1 MGMKIAIGSD
11 HAGYELKEA
20 VKLHIVHQGH
30 EVLDKGTLSTASV
43 DYPDY
48 AVKVA
53 RDVAENKAAFGVLVC
68 GTGIGM
74 AITANKVHGIRAANV
89 TSELEAQLFREHN
102 DGNVIAI
109 GARILK
115 EDAAIT
121 IVDKFLTT
129 AFSHGRHIQ
138 RVEKIAKVEQ
148 AENHA

>member
-1 MGMKIAIGSD
+1 MKISIGSD

-20 VKLHIVHQGH
+20 VKKHISYQGH
-30 EVLDKGTLSTASV
+30 EVLDQGTLSTASV

-53 RDVAENKAAFGVLVC
+53 HDVAAKKATFGVLVC
-68 GTGIGM
+68 GSGIGM
-74 AITANKVHGIRAANV
+74 AITANKVHGIRAANI

-115 EDAAIT
+115 EDAAYT
-121 IVDKFLTT
+121 IVDRFLAT
-129 AFSHGRHIQ
+129 AFSQGRHIQ

-148 AENHA
+148 AESAS

>member
-1 MGMKIAIGSD
+1 MKIAIGSD
-11 HAGYELKEA
+11 NAGYELKEA
-20 VKLHIVHQGH
+20 VKQHIVHQGH
-30 EVLDKGTLSTASV
+30 EVLDKGTVSTASV

-53 RDVAENKAAFGVLVC
+53 HDVAENKAAFGVLVC

-102 DGNVIAI
+102 DGNVIAM

-121 IVDKFLTT
+121 
-129 AFSHGRHIQ
+129 
-138 RVEKIAKVEQ
+138 
-148 AENHA
+148 